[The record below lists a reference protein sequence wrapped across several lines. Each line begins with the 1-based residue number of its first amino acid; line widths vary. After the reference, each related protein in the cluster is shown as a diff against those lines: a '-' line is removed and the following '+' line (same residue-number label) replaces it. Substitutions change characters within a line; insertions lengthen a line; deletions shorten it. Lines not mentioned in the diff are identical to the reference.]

1 MQLDLCSDET
11 ATAPS
16 TATHQGL
23 SVADEALLR
32 LGAFLRDQN
41 YRFTTTTPLTH
52 NRVVQRSAV
61 DGSHLTRAFGWS
73 LPFYA
78 SDLPVPVLRILAE
91 AKALAHC
98 NGLLRSKVRFS
109 TLKNQLFAHSAFPTD
124 AADSVFFGPDT
135 YRFAR
140 CVESVLNS
148 QPISG
153 SAPGRFLDI
162 GCGSGAGGIFA
173 ASLMRPGV
181 ELLLADINP
190 QAVRYARVN
199 AALNGLKRTQAIHS
213 DLFQK
218 AGGPFDYII
227 ANPPYLVDDYQRL
240 YRHGGGEFGI
250 ALSVDIVREG
260 IPRLTES
267 GRLLLYTGSPIV
279 GGVDQFLAAVT
290 PILDASP
297 VTFDYDE
304 VDPDVFGE
312 ELERSAYDHVD
323 RIAAVFLNIKKD
335 G

>member
-11 ATAPS
+11 AAGPS
-16 TATHQGL
+16 TVSHKVL
-23 SVADEALLR
+23 DVADEALLWI
-32 LGAFLRDQN
+32 GGFLREQN

-52 NRVVQRSAV
+52 SRVLQRATV
-61 DGSHLTRAFGWS
+61 DGSNLTRVFGWS
-73 LPFYA
+73 LPFSA
-78 SDLPVPVLRILAE
+78 SDLPAPVLRTLAE

-140 CVESVLNS
+140 CVESVLHS
-148 QPISG
+148 QP
-153 SAPGRFLDI
+153 SAAQAPRRLIDI
-162 GCGSGAGGIFA
+162 GCGSGAGGVFA
-173 ASLMRPGV
+173 ASLVTSGID
-181 ELLLADINP
+181 LLLADVNP
-190 QAVRYARVN
+190 RAVRYARLN
-199 AALNGLKRTQAIHS
+199 AALNGFTRAQAIHS
-213 DLFQK
+213 DLFENVR
-218 AGGPFDYII
+218 GPFDYII

-240 YRHGGGEFGI
+240 YRHGGGEWGI

-260 IPRLTES
+260 IPHLAHN
-267 GRLLLYTGSPIV
+267 GRLLLYTGAPIV

-297 VTFDYDE
+297 VSYEYEE

-312 ELERSAYDHVD
+312 ELERAAYHNVD
-323 RIAAVFLNIKKD
+323 RIAAVFLNIKKEE
-335 G
+335 